1 MVRIPT
7 VCRGRVGKCIRACIR
22 ICDLM
27 RDGEVEEREGG
38 RGVRLVNVAVGG
50 CVELEVDS
58 LSAYALRPVRVAALL
73 RRCKALYETLVPV

>member
-38 RGVRLVNVAVGG
+38 RGVRLVNVAVGCG
-50 CVELEVDS
+50 WLCGVGEVDS
-58 LSAYALRPVRVAALL
+58 LSEP
-73 RRCKALYETLVPV
+73 TH